1 MRKIIQN
8 IYTKNNL
15 FIFLLFCCLNCS
27 TTTQAY
33 RLSDLNTPYGKPNS
47 FQSTSNWGLQWFIF
61 GPALS
66 KKHDL
71 DPLVKD
77 FTTEVRRAKATS
89 HIIVAYECTSYW
101 FAGPP
106 FTLILTPINCEMAG
120 YTFVEKKDPRD

>member
-1 MRKIIQN
+1 MRKITLN
-8 IYTKNNL
+8 IYTKSNA
-15 FIFLLFCCLNCS
+15 IIILLVCIVNCS
-27 TTTQAY
+27 TTTHAY

-89 HIIVAYECTSYW
+89 HIIVSYECTSFW

-120 YTFVEKKDPRD
+120 YTFVEKKDSKD